1 MNSISIYDELDQAIG
16 AMISEPDTAIA
27 TENAKFAD
35 VLRIVSDLRD
45 LPRPD
50 FKTRLKLELE
60 WVASSR
66 PLSSARQ
73 PQMIENSRILPSLFG
88 NSYGTY
94 PIQRVNFATSI
105 ALHAAAI
112 VLVAVLGALAFK
124 QKVNDVSQKTNLTVL
139 SRYVPPLG
147 LNEPKG
153 GGGAGDNS
161 KIKVSNGTP
170 PRTAEEQFTPPAVEI
185 RTRDSKLMVEPTIV
199 APDLKFPQSD
209 RIGDPLSSLMTPSN
223 GTGVRAGMGTGSS
236 GGFGSGTGAGY
247 GPGIGGG
254 YGGGVGRVGEGITPP
269 RVVYDPDPEYSPEAR
284 AARYQGTVKLWAIIG
299 PDGRPHNLRVERS
312 VGMGLDEKAIEAV
325 RNWRFKPATKD
336 GQAVAVEI
344 EVEVG
349 FHLY

>member
-1 MNSISIYDELDQAIG
+1 MNNISIYDELDQVIG
-16 AMISEPDTAIA
+16 TMISEPDAAIA
-27 TENAKFAD
+27 AENAKFAD
-35 VLRIVSDLRD
+35 VLRIASDLRN

-66 PLSSARQ
+66 PLSSSRRQ
-73 PQMIENSRILPSLFG
+73 QIIEDSRILPSLFG
-88 NSYGTY
+88 NSYETY

-112 VLVAVLGALAFK
+112 ALVAVLGALAFK
-124 QKVNDVSQKTNLTVL
+124 HTVNELLPNTQITELTK
-139 SRYVPPLG
+139 YVPPKG
-147 LNEPKG
+147 LIEPKG
-153 GGGAGDNS
+153 GGGGGDNS

-254 YGGGVGRVGEGITPP
+254 YGGGVGRVGEGIPHRGWSTILI
-269 RVVYDPDPEYSPEAR
+269 RN
-284 AARYQGTVKLWAIIG
+284 T
-299 PDGRPHNLRVERS
+299 RP
-312 VGMGLDEKAIEAV
+312 
-325 RNWRFKPATKD
+325 KPALPD
-336 GQAVAVEI
+336 IRER
-344 EVEVG
+344 
-349 FHLY
+349 

>member
-1 MNSISIYDELDQAIG
+1 MTNISINDELDQVIG
-16 AMISEPDTAIA
+16 AMISEPDAAIA

-45 LPRPD
+45 LPRPG

-66 PLSSARQ
+66 PLSPARQ
-73 PQMIENSRILPSLFG
+73 PQTIDDSGILPSLFG
-88 NSYGTY
+88 NNYGTY

-153 GGGAGDNS
+153 GGG
-161 KIKVSNGTP
+161 
-170 PRTAEEQFTPPAVEI
+170 
-185 RTRDSKLMVEPTIV
+185 
-199 APDLKFPQSD
+199 
-209 RIGDPLSSLMTPSN
+209 
-223 GTGVRAGMGTGSS
+223 GVL
-236 GGFGSGTGAGY
+236 
-247 GPGIGGG
+247 
-254 YGGGVGRVGEGITPP
+254 RVGEGITPP

>member
-1 MNSISIYDELDQAIG
+1 MTNISINDELDQVIG
-16 AMISEPDTAIA
+16 AMISEPDAAIA

-124 QKVNDVSQKTNLTVL
+124 HTVNELLPNTQMTELTT
-139 SRYVPPLG
+139 YVPPTG
-147 LNEPKG
+147 LIEPHG
-153 GGGAGDNS
+153 GGGGGDDS
-161 KIKVSNGTP
+161 KIKVSNRAP
-170 PRTAEEQFTPPAVEI
+170 PRTAGEQFVPPTVEI
-185 RTRDSKLMVEPTIV
+185 RTKDSKLMVE
-199 APDLKFPQSD
+199 
-209 RIGDPLSSLMTPSN
+209 
-223 GTGVRAGMGTGSS
+223 
-236 GGFGSGTGAGY
+236 
-247 GPGIGGG
+247 
-254 YGGGVGRVGEGITPP
+254 
-269 RVVYDPDPEYSPEAR
+269 
-284 AARYQGTVKLWAIIG
+284 
-299 PDGRPHNLRVERS
+299 
-312 VGMGLDEKAIEAV
+312 
-325 RNWRFKPATKD
+325 
-336 GQAVAVEI
+336 
-344 EVEVG
+344 
-349 FHLY
+349 

>member
-1 MNSISIYDELDQAIG
+1 MNNISIYDELDQVIG
-16 AMISEPDTAIA
+16 TMISEPDAAIA
-27 TENAKFAD
+27 AENAKFAD
-35 VLRIVSDLRD
+35 VLRIASDLRN

-73 PQMIENSRILPSLFG
+73 PQMIEDFRILPSLFG

-112 VLVAVLGALAFK
+112 ALMAVLGALAFK
-124 QKVNDVSQKTNLTVL
+124 HTVNELLPDTGVTELTK
-139 SRYVPPLG
+139 YVPPKG
-147 LNEPKG
+147 LIEPKG
-153 GGGAGDNS
+153 GGGGGDNS
-161 KIKVSNGTP
+161 KTRVSNGMP
-170 PRTAEEQFTPPAVEI
+170 PLTAEEQFTPPTVEI
-185 RTRDSKLMVEPTIV
+185 RTNQPKLMVESTIV
-199 APDLKFPQSD
+199 APDLKFPQTD
-209 RIGDPLSSLMTPSN
+209 HVGDPLSSLMTPSN
-223 GTGVRAGMGTGSS
+223 GPGVRAGMGTGSS
-236 GGFGSGTGAGY
+236 GGFGGGTGAGL
-247 GPGIGGG
+247 GPGSGGG
-254 YGGGVGRVGEGITPP
+254 YGGGVFRVGQGIKPP
-269 RVVYDPDPEYSPEAR
+269 QVVYDPDPEYSPEAR
-284 AARYQGTVKLWAIIG
+284 AARYQGTVRLWAIIG